1 MANGLIR
8 MTNDYL
14 ELRHLKY
21 FVTVADELH
30 FGRAAERLGISQPPL
45 SQQIHALEQRLGAK
59 LFERKGRGIVLSGAG
74 TALLPRARAILTQA
88 ERAAESV
95 ARSQRGELGE
105 LHLGL
110 MSSGPFTVVVP
121 RVLARFRE
129 RLPDVRLLIH
139 EMATVQQID
148 ALEQGLIDV
157 GVIRPEALP
166 DGIKAI
172 ELFKDSLTVVM
183 HASNPLAATDGPIDI
198 SALAHEDFI
207 FYQRHLGIRLYD
219 EVVALCTRAGFSPRI
234 LYEVRE
240 LPTIIGLISG
250 GFGVAVLPG
259 SVQRMVVENVVY
271 RPVANMEAATAVWAI
286 YRDKA
291 NDPMVHAFLD
301 IAQCLASKS
310 LKAEQT

>member
-1 MANGLIR
+1 

-14 ELRHLKY
+14 ELRHLRY

-59 LFERKGRGIVLSGAG
+59 LFERKGRGIALTGAG
-74 TALLPRARAILTQA
+74 GALLPRARAILTQA

-139 EMATVQQID
+139 EMATSQQID

-166 DGIKAI
+166 DGISAI

-183 HASNPLAATDGPIDI
+183 HASNPLASKEGPIDI
-198 SALAHEDFI
+198 GELANEDFI
-207 FYQRHLGIRLYD
+207 FYQRHLGVRLYD
-219 EVVALCTRAGFSPRI
+219 EVIALCTRAGFSPRI
-234 LYEVRE
+234 LYQVRE

-259 SVQRMVVENVVY
+259 SVQRMRVQNVVY
-271 RPVANMEAATAVWAI
+271 RPVAHMEAATAVWAI
-286 YRDKA
+286 YRNDA
-291 NDPMVHAFLD
+291 SDPMVHAFLT
-301 IAQCLASKS
+301 IARCLASKDR
-310 LKAEQT
+310 ATE

>member
-1 MANGLIR
+1 

-45 SQQIHALEQRLGAK
+45 SQQIHALETRLGAK
-59 LFERKGRGIVLSGAG
+59 LFERKGRGIALSAAG
-74 TALLPRARAILTQA
+74 SALLPRARTILTQA

-110 MSSGPFTVVVP
+110 VSSGPFTIVVP

-129 RLPDVRLLIH
+129 RLPDVRLVIH
-139 EMATVQQID
+139 ELATSQQID

-157 GVIRPEALP
+157 GVIRPDALP
-166 DGIKAI
+166 NNIKAI

-183 HASNPLAATDGPIDI
+183 HASNPLATGEGPITIDE
-198 SALAHEDFI
+198 LAGEDFI
-207 FYQRHLGIRLYD
+207 FYQRHLGMRLYD

-259 SVQRMVVENVVY
+259 SIQRMKVENVVY
-271 RPVANMEAATAVWAI
+271 RPLANTDAATAVWAI
-286 YRDKA
+286 YRDDA

-301 IAQCLASKS
+301 IAQCLASKGVR
-310 LKAEQT
+310 A

>member
-1 MANGLIR
+1 
-8 MTNDYL
+8 MTNEYL

-21 FVTVADELH
+21 FVAVADELH

-59 LFERKGRGIVLSGAG
+59 LFERKGRGIVLSNARS
-74 TALLPRARAILTQA
+74 ALLPRARSLLTQA
-88 ERAAESV
+88 ERAADSV

-105 LHLGL
+105 MHLGL

-129 RLPDVRLLIH
+129 RLPDVRLFIH
-139 EMATVQQID
+139 ELASTHQIE
-148 ALEQGLIDV
+148 ALEQGVIDV
-157 GVIRPEALP
+157 GVIRPDALP

-183 HASNPLAATDGPIDI
+183 HSSNPLAATPGPIDI
-198 SALAHEDFI
+198 CELANEDFI
-207 FYQRHLGIRLYD
+207 FFQRHLGMRLYD
-219 EVVALCTRAGFSPRI
+219 EVIALCAKSGFSPRI

-259 SVQRMVVENVVY
+259 SVQRMTVQNVVY
-271 RPVANMEAATAVWAI
+271 RPVAHMEAATAVWAI
-286 YRDKA
+286 YRDDTS
-291 NDPMVHAFLD
+291 NPIVNAFLE
-301 IAQCLASKS
+301 IAQCLASKQ
-310 LKAEQT
+310 AGTVVA

>member
-1 MANGLIR
+1 

-59 LFERKGRGIVLSGAG
+59 LFERKGRGITLSSAG
-74 TALLPRARAILTQA
+74 SALLPRARTILTQA

-129 RLPDVRLLIH
+129 RLPDVRLVIH
-139 EMATVQQID
+139 EMATSHQID

-157 GVIRPEALP
+157 GVIRPEKLP
-166 DGIKAI
+166 DRIKAI
-172 ELFKDSLTVVM
+172 ELFTDPLTVVM
-183 HASNPLAATDGPIDI
+183 HASNPLASKEGPIGIDE
-198 SALAHEDFI
+198 LANEDFI
-207 FYQRHLGIRLYD
+207 FFQRHLGIRLYD
-219 EVVALCTRAGFSPRI
+219 QVIALCTRAGFSPRI

-259 SVQRMVVENVVY
+259 SIQRIVVQNVVY
-271 RPVANMEAATAVWAI
+271 RPVADADAATAVWAI
-286 YRDKA
+286 YRDDA
-291 NDPMVHAFLD
+291 TDPMVRAFVD
-301 IAQCLASKS
+301 IARCLAAKS
-310 LKAEQT
+310 VHAG

>member
-59 LFERKGRGIVLSGAG
+59 LFERKGRGIVLSDAG
-74 TALLPRARAILTQA
+74 NALLPRARTILTQT

-166 DGIKAI
+166 NGIKAI

-183 HASNPLAATDGPIDI
+183 HASNPLAAASGPIDI
-198 SALAHEDFI
+198 RELANEDFI
-207 FYQRHLGIRLYD
+207 FFQRHLGVRLYD
-219 EVVALCTRAGFSPRI
+219 EVIALCTRAGFSPRI

-259 SVQRMVVENVVY
+259 SVQRMMVENVVY
-271 RPVANMEAATAVWAI
+271 RPVADMEAATAVWAI
-286 YRDKA
+286 YRDDA
-291 NDPMVHAFLD
+291 NDPMVRAFLD
-301 IAQCLASKS
+301 IAQCLASKTF
-310 LKAEQT
+310 KTAQT

>member
-1 MANGLIR
+1 

-45 SQQIHALEQRLGAK
+45 SQQIHALETRLGAK
-59 LFERKGRGIVLSGAG
+59 LFERKGRGIALSGAG
-74 TALLPRARAILTQA
+74 SALLPRARAILTQA

-110 MSSGPFTVVVP
+110 VSSVPFTVVVP

-129 RLPDVRLLIH
+129 RLPEVRLLIH
-139 EMATVQQID
+139 EMATSLQID

-166 DGIKAI
+166 RGIKAM
-172 ELFKDSLTVVM
+172 ELFKDSLTVAM
-183 HASNPLAATDGPIDI
+183 HASNPLAAAAGPIDLHE
-198 SALAHEDFI
+198 LADDDFI
-207 FYQRHLGIRLYD
+207 FYQRHLSVRLYD
-219 EVVALCTRAGFSPRI
+219 EIIALCTRAGFSPRI

-259 SVQRMVVENVVY
+259 SIQRMQVENVVY
-271 RPVANMEAATAVWAI
+271 RPLAGTGATTAVWAI
-286 YRDKA
+286 YREDA
-291 NDPMVHAFLD
+291 HDPMVQAFLD
-301 IAQCLASKS
+301 ITQCQVSKT
-310 LKAEQT
+310 LERR

>member
-1 MANGLIR
+1 

-45 SQQIHALEQRLGAK
+45 SQQIHALETRLGAK
-59 LFERKGRGIVLSGAG
+59 LFERKGRGVALSAAG
-74 TALLPRARAILTQA
+74 SALLLRARTILTQA

-110 MSSGPFTVVVP
+110 VSSGPFTIVVP

-129 RLPDVRLLIH
+129 RLPNVRLLIH
-139 EMATVQQID
+139 ELATSQQID

-157 GVIRPEALP
+157 GVIRPDALP
-166 DGIKAI
+166 DRIKAL

-183 HASNPLAATDGPIDI
+183 HASNPLAVGAGPVDI
-198 SALAHEDFI
+198 RELAGEDFI
-207 FYQRHLGIRLYD
+207 FYQRHLGTRLYD
-219 EVVALCTRAGFSPRI
+219 EVVALCTRAHFSPRI

-259 SVQRMVVENVVY
+259 SIQRMKVENVVY
-271 RPVANMEAATAVWAI
+271 RPLANTEAATAVWAI
-286 YRDKA
+286 YRDDA
-291 NDPMVHAFLD
+291 DDPMVQAFLD

-310 LKAEQT
+310 LKG

>member
-1 MANGLIR
+1 
-8 MTNDYL
+8 MTNEYL

-59 LFERKGRGIVLSGAG
+59 LFERKGRGIALSQAG
-74 TALLPRARAILTQA
+74 STLLPRARGLLAQA

-95 ARSQRGELGE
+95 ARTQRGELGE
-105 LHLGL
+105 LHMGL
-110 MSSGPFTVVVP
+110 MSSGPFTLVVP

-129 RLPDVRLLIH
+129 RLPGVRLLIH
-139 EMATVQQID
+139 EMPTSQQIE
-148 ALEQGLIDV
+148 ALEQGTIDV

-166 DGIKAI
+166 ESLCAI

-183 HASNPLAATDGPIDI
+183 HSSNPLAAAPGPIDI
-198 SALAHEDFI
+198 GELANEDFI
-207 FYQRHLGIRLYD
+207 FYQRHLGVRLYD
-219 EVVALCTRAGFSPRI
+219 EVIALCTKAGFSPRI

-259 SVQRMVVENVVY
+259 SVQRMMVENVVY
-271 RPVANMEAATAVWAI
+271 RPVAHMEAATAVWAI
-286 YRDKA
+286 HRHGV
-291 NDPMVHAFLD
+291 NDPIVNAFLE
-301 IAQCLASKS
+301 IAQCMASKQAS
-310 LKAEQT
+310 LRERGVA

>member
-1 MANGLIR
+1 
-8 MTNDYL
+8 MTNEYL

-45 SQQIHALEQRLGAK
+45 SQQIHALELRLGAK
-59 LFERKGRGIVLSGAG
+59 LFERKGRGISLSHAG
-74 TALLPRARAILTQA
+74 NALLPRAKGILAQA

-110 MSSGPFTVVVP
+110 VSSGPFTFVVP

-129 RLPDVRLLIH
+129 RLPEVRLLIH
-139 EMATVQQID
+139 EMATSQQID
-148 ALEQGLIDV
+148 ALEQGTIDV

-166 DGIKAI
+166 DGIRAI

-183 HASNPLAATDGPIDI
+183 HASNPLAATRGPIHI
-198 SALAHEDFI
+198 GELAHEDFI
-207 FYQRHLGIRLYD
+207 FYQRHLGVRLYD
-219 EVVALCTRAGFSPRI
+219 EVIALCTKAGFSPRI

-259 SVQRMVVENVVY
+259 SVQRMMVENVVY
-271 RPVANMEAATAVWAI
+271 RPLADMEAATAVWAI
-286 YRDKA
+286 YRHDG
-291 NDPMVHAFLD
+291 NDPMVHAFLE
-301 IAQCLASKS
+301 IAQCLASKQV
-310 LKAEQT
+310 ANRERGVA

>member
-1 MANGLIR
+1 

-45 SQQIHALEQRLGAK
+45 SQQIHALETRLGAK

-74 TALLPRARAILTQA
+74 SALLPRARAILTQT

-139 EMATVQQID
+139 EMATVQQIE

-166 DGIKAI
+166 HGIKAM

-183 HASNPLAATDGPIDI
+183 HASNPLAAKQGPVDI
-198 SALAHEDFI
+198 AELANEDFI

-219 EVVALCTRAGFSPRI
+219 EVIALCTRAGFSPRI

-259 SVQRMVVENVVY
+259 SVQRMMVENVVY
-271 RPVANMEAATAVWAI
+271 RPVKNMQAATAVWAI
-286 YRDKA
+286 YRDDA

-301 IAQCLASKS
+301 IAQFLASKA
-310 LKAEQT
+310 LKAEQK

>member
-1 MANGLIR
+1 
-8 MTNDYL
+8 MTNEYL

-21 FVTVADELH
+21 FVAVADELH

-59 LFERKGRGIVLSGAG
+59 LFERKGRGIVLSSAG
-74 TALLPRARAILTQA
+74 SALLPRARGLLTQA

-110 MSSGPFTVVVP
+110 MSSGPFTVVIP

-129 RLPDVRLLIH
+129 RLPDVRLFIH
-139 EMATVQQID
+139 ELPSAHQIE
-148 ALEQGLIDV
+148 ALEQGIIDV

-166 DGIKAI
+166 VGIKAI

-183 HASNPLAATDGPIDI
+183 HSSNPLASTPGPIDI
-198 SALAHEDFI
+198 RELAQEDFI
-207 FYQRHLGIRLYD
+207 FYQRHLGMRLYD
-219 EVVALCTRAGFSPRI
+219 EVIALCTKSGFSPRI

-259 SVQRMVVENVVY
+259 SVQRMMMQNVVY

-286 YRDKA
+286 YRDDA
-291 NDPMVHAFLD
+291 SDPMVSAFLE
-301 IAQCLASKS
+301 IAQCMASKQAGA
-310 LKAEQT
+310 LGM

>member
-1 MANGLIR
+1 

-45 SQQIHALEQRLGAK
+45 SQQIHALETRLGAK
-59 LFERKGRGIVLSGAG
+59 LFERKGRGITLSSAG
-74 TALLPRARAILTQA
+74 SALLPRARTILTQA

-110 MSSGPFTVVVP
+110 VSSVPFTVVVP

-129 RLPDVRLLIH
+129 RLPEVRLLIH
-139 EMATVQQID
+139 EMATSLQID

-166 DGIKAI
+166 PGIKAM
-172 ELFKDSLTVVM
+172 ELFKDSLTVAM
-183 HASNPLAATDGPIDI
+183 HASNPLAAASGPVGIHE
-198 SALAHEDFI
+198 LADEDFI
-207 FYQRHLGIRLYD
+207 VYQRHLSMRLYD
-219 EVVALCTRAGFSPRI
+219 EIIALCTRADFSPRI

-259 SVQRMVVENVVY
+259 SIQRMKVENVVY
-271 RPVANMEAATAVWAI
+271 RPLAHTEAATAVWAI
-286 YRDKA
+286 YRDDA
-291 NDPMVHAFLD
+291 DDPMVRAFLD
-301 IAQCLASKS
+301 ITQWQVSRS
-310 LKAEQT
+310 LEEH

>member
-1 MANGLIR
+1 
-8 MTNDYL
+8 MTNEYL

-45 SQQIHALEQRLGAK
+45 SQQIHALELRLGAK
-59 LFERKGRGIVLSGAG
+59 LFERKGRGIVLSHAG
-74 TALLPRARAILTQA
+74 NALLPRAKGILAQA

-110 MSSGPFTVVVP
+110 MSSGPFTFVVP

-129 RLPDVRLLIH
+129 RLPNVRLLIH
-139 EMATVQQID
+139 EMATSHQIE
-148 ALEQGLIDV
+148 ALEQGIIDI
-157 GVIRPEALP
+157 GVIRPDALP
-166 DGIKAI
+166 DSLRAI
-172 ELFKDSLTVVM
+172 ELFKDSLTVVL
-183 HASNPLAATDGPIDI
+183 HASNPLAAKTGPIHV
-198 SALAHEDFI
+198 SELANEDFI
-207 FYQRHLGIRLYD
+207 FYQRHLGVRFYD
-219 EVVALCTRAGFSPRI
+219 QVIALCTKAGFSPRI

-259 SVQRMVVENVVY
+259 SVQRMMVENVVY
-271 RPVANMEAATAVWAI
+271 RPVADMEAATAVWAVFR
-286 YRDKA
+286 RDTD
-291 NDPMVHAFLD
+291 DPMVNAFLE
-301 IAQCLASKS
+301 IAQCLASKQAIN
-310 LKAEQT
+310 LERGAA

>member
-1 MANGLIR
+1 
-8 MTNDYL
+8 MTNEYL

-21 FVTVADELH
+21 FVTVADEMH

-45 SQQIHALEQRLGAK
+45 SQQIHVLELRLGAK
-59 LFERKGRGIVLSGAG
+59 LFERKGRGIVLSHAG
-74 TALLPRARAILTQA
+74 NALLPRARGILAQA

-110 MSSGPFTVVVP
+110 MSSGPFTFVIP

-139 EMATVQQID
+139 EMASSHQIE
-148 ALEQGLIDV
+148 ALEQGIIDV
-157 GVIRPEALP
+157 GVIRPDPLP
-166 DGIKAI
+166 DSLRHI
-172 ELFKDSLTVVM
+172 ELFKDSLTAVM
-183 HASNPLAATDGPIDI
+183 HASNPLAATPGPIQI
-198 SALAHEDFI
+198 GELANEDFI
-207 FYQRHLGIRLYD
+207 FYQRHLGVRLYD
-219 EVVALCTRAGFSPRI
+219 EVIALCTKAGFSPRI

-259 SVQRMVVENVVY
+259 SVQRMMVENVVY
-271 RPVANMEAATAVWAI
+271 RPVADMDAATAVWAI
-286 YRDKA
+286 YRRDT
-291 NDPMVHAFLD
+291 NDPMVNAFLQ
-301 IAQCLASKS
+301 IAQCLASKQ
-310 LKAEQT
+310 AANRERGAA

>member
-1 MANGLIR
+1 
-8 MTNDYL
+8 MTNEYL

-45 SQQIHALEQRLGAK
+45 SQQIHALELRLGAK
-59 LFERKGRGIVLSGAG
+59 LFERKGRGIVLSNAG
-74 TALLPRARAILTQA
+74 SALLPRARGILTQA

-95 ARSQRGELGE
+95 ARSARGELGE

-110 MSSGPFTVVVP
+110 MSSGPFTFVVP

-129 RLPDVRLLIH
+129 RLPDVRLVIH
-139 EMATVQQID
+139 EMATSHQIE
-148 ALEQGLIDV
+148 ALEQGVLDV
-157 GVIRPEALP
+157 GVIRPDALP
-166 DGIKAI
+166 DSIKSI

-183 HASNPLAATDGPIDI
+183 HSSNPLAAITGPIDVRE
-198 SALAHEDFI
+198 LANEDFI
-207 FYQRHLGIRLYD
+207 FYQRNLAVRLYD
-219 EVVALCTRAGFSPRI
+219 EVIALCTKAGFNPHI

-259 SVQRMVVENVVY
+259 SVQRMTVENVVY
-271 RPVANMEAATAVWAI
+271 RPVIGMEAATAVWAI
-286 YRDKA
+286 HRN
-291 NDPMVHAFLD
+291 NDDNPMVRAFLE
-301 IAQCLASKS
+301 IAQCLSSK
-310 LKAEQT
+310 Q

>member
-1 MANGLIR
+1 M
-8 MTNDYL
+8 

-45 SQQIHALEQRLGAK
+45 SQQIHALELRLGAK
-59 LFERKGRGIVLSGAG
+59 LFERKGRGISLSHAG
-74 TALLPRARAILTQA
+74 NALLPRARGILAQA

-110 MSSGPFTVVVP
+110 MSSGPFTFVVP

-139 EMATVQQID
+139 EMATSQQID
-148 ALEQGLIDV
+148 ALEQGTIDV

-166 DGIKAI
+166 DGIRAI

-183 HASNPLAATDGPIDI
+183 HASNPLAAARGPIHI
-198 SALAHEDFI
+198 GELANEDFI
-207 FYQRHLGIRLYD
+207 FYQRHLGVRLYD
-219 EVVALCTRAGFSPRI
+219 EVIALCTKAGFNPRI

-259 SVQRMVVENVVY
+259 SVQRMTVENVVY
-271 RPVANMEAATAVWAI
+271 RPLADMEAATAVWAI
-286 YRDKA
+286 YRHDG
-291 NDPMVHAFLD
+291 NDPMVHAFLQ
-301 IAQCLASKS
+301 IAQCMASKQVDNRERGV
-310 LKAEQT
+310 A

>member
-1 MANGLIR
+1 

-45 SQQIHALEQRLGAK
+45 SQQIHALEIRLGAK

-74 TALLPRARAILTQA
+74 SALLPRARAILTQT

-166 DGIKAI
+166 HGIKAM

-183 HASNPLAATDGPIDI
+183 HASNPLAVGEGPVDI
-198 SALAHEDFI
+198 GELANEDFI

-219 EVVALCTRAGFSPRI
+219 EVIALCTRAGFSPRI

-259 SVQRMVVENVVY
+259 SVQRMMVENVVY
-271 RPVANMEAATAVWAI
+271 RPVKNMEAATAVWAI
-286 YRDKA
+286 YRDDA

-301 IAQCLASKS
+301 IAQCLASKA
-310 LKAEQT
+310 LKAERK

>member
-1 MANGLIR
+1 

-59 LFERKGRGIVLSGAG
+59 LFERKGRGIVLSSAG
-74 TALLPRARAILTQA
+74 SALLPRARTLLTQA

-129 RLPDVRLLIH
+129 RLPDVRLVIH
-139 EMATVQQID
+139 EMATSHQID

-157 GVIRPEALP
+157 GVIRPDTLP
-166 DGIKAI
+166 SGIKAI

-183 HASNPLAATDGPIDI
+183 HSSNPLAAKEGPIAIDE
-198 SALAHEDFI
+198 LANEDFI
-207 FYQRHLGIRLYD
+207 FYQRSLGVRLYD
-219 EVVALCTRAGFSPRI
+219 EVIALCTRAGFNPRI

-259 SVQRMVVENVVY
+259 SVQRMMVENVVY
-271 RPVANMEAATAVWAI
+271 RPVAHMEAATAVWAI
-286 YRDKA
+286 YRNDA

-301 IAQCLASKS
+301 IAQCLASKT
-310 LKAEQT
+310 LTTGQG

>member
-1 MANGLIR
+1 

-74 TALLPRARAILTQA
+74 SALLPRARAILIHA

-110 MSSGPFTVVVP
+110 MSSGPFTFVVP

-139 EMATVQQID
+139 EMATVHQID

-183 HASNPLAATDGPIDI
+183 HASNPLAAKQGPIDV
-198 SALAHEDFI
+198 AELAREDFI
-207 FYQRHLGIRLYD
+207 FYQRPLAIRLYD
-219 EVVALCTRAGFSPRI
+219 EVIALCTRAGFSPRI

-259 SVQRMVVENVVY
+259 SVQRMMVENVVY
-271 RPVANMEAATAVWAI
+271 RPVKDMEAATAVWAI
-286 YRDKA
+286 YREDTD
-291 NDPMVHAFLD
+291 DPMVHAFLD

-310 LKAEQT
+310 LKSGI

>member
-1 MANGLIR
+1 
-8 MTNDYL
+8 MTNEYL

-59 LFERKGRGIVLSGAG
+59 LFERKGRGIVLSAAG
-74 TALLPRARAILTQA
+74 NALLPRAKGILAQA

-95 ARSQRGELGE
+95 ARSQRGEVGE

-110 MSSGPFTVVVP
+110 MSSGPFTFVIP

-129 RLPDVRLLIH
+129 RLPDVRLQIH
-139 EMATVQQID
+139 EMATSQQVE
-148 ALEQGLIDV
+148 ALEHGVIDV
-157 GVIRPEALP
+157 GVIRPDALP
-166 DGIKAI
+166 DSLRYI

-183 HASNPLAATDGPIDI
+183 HASNPLAATSGPIDI
-198 SALAHEDFI
+198 KELAKEYFI
-207 FYQRHLGIRLYD
+207 FYQRHLGVRFYD
-219 EVVALCTRAGFSPRI
+219 EVIALCTKAGFSPRI

-259 SVQRMVVENVVY
+259 SVQRMMVENVVF
-271 RPVANMEAATAVWAI
+271 RPVADMDAATAVWAI
-286 YRDKA
+286 YREDV
-291 NDPMVHAFLD
+291 NNPMVGAFLE
-301 IAQCLASKS
+301 IAQCMASKQ
-310 LKAEQT
+310 AINRERGAA

>member
-1 MANGLIR
+1 
-8 MTNDYL
+8 MTNEYL

-45 SQQIHALEQRLGAK
+45 SQQIHTLELRLGAK
-59 LFERKGRGIVLSGAG
+59 LFERKGRGIVLSAAG
-74 TALLPRARAILTQA
+74 IALLPRAKGILAQA

-110 MSSGPFTVVVP
+110 MSSGPFTFVIP

-129 RLPDVRLLIH
+129 RLPDVRLVIH
-139 EMATVQQID
+139 ELASSHQIE
-148 ALEQGLIDV
+148 ALEQGVIDI
-157 GVIRPEALP
+157 GVMRPEALP
-166 DGIKAI
+166 STLGHI
-172 ELFKDSLTVVM
+172 ELFKDSLTAVM
-183 HASNPLAATDGPIDI
+183 HASNPLAATRGPIHI
-198 SALAHEDFI
+198 SELANEDFI
-207 FYQRHLGIRLYD
+207 FYQRHLGVRLYD
-219 EVVALCTRAGFSPRI
+219 EVIALCTRAGFSPRI

-259 SVQRMVVENVVY
+259 SVQRMMVENVVY
-271 RPVANMEAATAVWAI
+271 RPVADMDAATAVWAI
-286 YRDKA
+286 YRQDTT
-291 NDPMVHAFLD
+291 DPMVGAFLE
-301 IAQCLASKS
+301 IAQCLASKQ
-310 LKAEQT
+310 AANRERGAA

>member
-1 MANGLIR
+1 
-8 MTNDYL
+8 MTNEYL

-21 FVTVADELH
+21 FVAVADELH

-59 LFERKGRGIVLSGAG
+59 LFERKGRGIALSSAG
-74 TALLPRARAILTQA
+74 SALLPRARGLLTQA

-95 ARSQRGELGE
+95 ARSQRGEVGE

-110 MSSGPFTVVVP
+110 VSSGPFTVVVP
-121 RVLARFRE
+121 RVLVRFRE
-129 RLPDVRLLIH
+129 RLPGVRLFIH
-139 EMATVQQID
+139 EMPTSHQID
-148 ALEQGLIDV
+148 ALEQGVIDV

-183 HASNPLAATDGPIDI
+183 HSSNPLAATSGPIDI
-198 SALAHEDFI
+198 RELAQEDFI
-207 FYQRHLGIRLYD
+207 FYQRHLGMRLYD
-219 EVVALCTRAGFSPRI
+219 EVIALCTKSGFSPRI

-259 SVQRMVVENVVY
+259 SVQRMMVQNVVY
-271 RPVANMEAATAVWAI
+271 RPVADMEAATAVWAI
-286 YRDKA
+286 YRDDA
-291 NDPMVHAFLD
+291 SDPMVSAFLE
-301 IAQCLASKS
+301 IAQCLASK
-310 LKAEQT
+310 QINGVVT

>member
-1 MANGLIR
+1 

-45 SQQIHALEQRLGAK
+45 SQQIHALELRLGAK
-59 LFERKGRGIVLSGAG
+59 LFERKGRGIALSHAG
-74 TALLPRARAILTQA
+74 TALLPRARGILAQA

-95 ARSQRGELGE
+95 ARSQRGEIGE
-105 LHLGL
+105 LHMGL
-110 MSSGPFTVVVP
+110 MSSGPFTFVVP
-121 RVLARFRE
+121 RVLARFRQ

-139 EMATVQQID
+139 EMATSQQID
-148 ALEQGLIDV
+148 ALEQGIIDV
-157 GVIRPEALP
+157 GVIRPDALP
-166 DGIKAI
+166 ESICAI

-183 HASNPLAATDGPIDI
+183 HASNPLAATPGPIHVNE
-198 SALAHEDFI
+198 LAREDFI
-207 FYQRHLGIRLYD
+207 FYQRHLGVRLYD
-219 EVVALCTRAGFSPRI
+219 EVIALCTKAGFSPRI

-259 SVQRMVVENVVY
+259 SVQRMTVENVVY
-271 RPVANMEAATAVWAI
+271 RPVADMEAATAVWAI
-286 YRDKA
+286 YRHDA
-291 NDPMVHAFLD
+291 NNPIVDAFLE
-301 IAQCLASKS
+301 IAQCMASKQ
-310 LKAEQT
+310 ATNRERGAA

>member
-59 LFERKGRGIVLSGAG
+59 LFERKGRGIVLSDAG
-74 TALLPRARAILTQA
+74 NALLPRARTILTQT

-166 DGIKAI
+166 NGIKAI

-183 HASNPLAATDGPIDI
+183 HASNPLAAGSGPIDI
-198 SALAHEDFI
+198 RELADEDFI
-207 FYQRHLGIRLYD
+207 FFQRHLGVRLYD
-219 EVVALCTRAGFSPRI
+219 EVIALCTRAGFSPRI

-259 SVQRMVVENVVY
+259 SVQRMMVENVVY
-271 RPVANMEAATAVWAI
+271 RPVADMEAATAVWAI
-286 YRDKA
+286 YRDDA
-291 NDPMVHAFLD
+291 NDPMVRAFLD
-301 IAQCLASKS
+301 IAQCLASKTF
-310 LKAEQT
+310 KTEQK

>member
-1 MANGLIR
+1 
-8 MTNDYL
+8 MTNEYL

-30 FGRAAERLGISQPPL
+30 FGRAAERLG
-45 SQQIHALEQRLGAK
+45 AK
-59 LFERKGRGIVLSGAG
+59 LFERKGRGIALSNAG
-74 TALLPRARAILTQA
+74 SALLPRARGILIQA
-88 ERAAESV
+88 ERAADSV

-110 MSSGPFTVVVP
+110 MSSGPFTFVVP

-139 EMATVQQID
+139 EMATSHQIE
-148 ALEQGLIDV
+148 ALEQGVLDV
-157 GVIRPEALP
+157 GVIRPDALP
-166 DGIKAI
+166 DSIKSI

-183 HASNPLAATDGPIDI
+183 HSSNPLAATPGPIDI
-198 SALAHEDFI
+198 AELAHEDFI
-207 FYQRHLGIRLYD
+207 FYQRSLAVRLYD
-219 EVVALCTRAGFSPRI
+219 EVIALCTKAGFNPRI

-259 SVQRMVVENVVY
+259 SVQRMMVENVVY
-271 RPVANMEAATAVWAI
+271 RPVIGMEAATAVWAI
-286 YRDKA
+286 YRD
-291 NDPMVHAFLD
+291 NVDNPMVRAFLE
-301 IAQCLASKS
+301 IAQCLASKR
-310 LKAEQT
+310 

>member
-1 MANGLIR
+1 
-8 MTNDYL
+8 
-14 ELRHLKY
+14 
-21 FVTVADELH
+21 
-30 FGRAAERLGISQPPL
+30 
-45 SQQIHALEQRLGAK
+45 
-59 LFERKGRGIVLSGAG
+59 
-74 TALLPRARAILTQA
+74 
-88 ERAAESV
+88 V

-110 MSSGPFTVVVP
+110 VSSGPFTVVVP

-172 ELFKDSLTVVM
+172 ELFKDSLTVAM
-183 HASNPLAATDGPIDI
+183 HASNPLAAKSGPIDI
-198 SALAHEDFI
+198 SELANEDFI
-207 FYQRHLGIRLYD
+207 FYQRHLGMRLYD
-219 EVVALCTRAGFSPRI
+219 EVVALCARAGFSPRI

-250 GFGVAVLPG
+250 GFGVGVLPG
-259 SVQRMVVENVVY
+259 SVQRLVVENVVY
-271 RPVANMEAATAVWAI
+271 RPLANMETATAVWAI
-286 YRDKA
+286 YRDDA
-291 NDPMVHAFLD
+291 DDPMVHAFLD
-301 IAQCLASKS
+301 IAQCLASKTR
-310 LKAEQT
+310 KAE

>member
-1 MANGLIR
+1 

-21 FVTVADELH
+21 FITVADELH

-45 SQQIHALEQRLGAK
+45 SQQIHALETRLGAK

-74 TALLPRARAILTQA
+74 SALLPRARAILTQT

-139 EMATVQQID
+139 EMATVQQIE

-166 DGIKAI
+166 HGIKAM

-183 HASNPLAATDGPIDI
+183 HASNPLAAKEGPVDI
-198 SALAHEDFI
+198 AELANEDFI

-219 EVVALCTRAGFSPRI
+219 EVIALCTRAGFSPRI

-259 SVQRMVVENVVY
+259 SVQRMMVENVVY
-271 RPVANMEAATAVWAI
+271 RPVKNMEAATAVWAI
-286 YRDKA
+286 YRDDA
-291 NDPMVHAFLD
+291 HDPMVHAFLD
-301 IAQCLASKS
+301 IAQCLVSKA
-310 LKAEQT
+310 LKAERK

>member
-1 MANGLIR
+1 

-45 SQQIHALEQRLGAK
+45 SQQIHALETRLGAK

-74 TALLPRARAILTQA
+74 SALLPRARAILTQT

-139 EMATVQQID
+139 EMATVQQIES
-148 ALEQGLIDV
+148 LEQGLIDV
-157 GVIRPEALP
+157 GVIRP
-166 DGIKAI
+166 KAM

-183 HASNPLAATDGPIDI
+183 HASNPLAAKQGPVDI
-198 SALAHEDFI
+198 AELANEDFI

-219 EVVALCTRAGFSPRI
+219 EVIALCTRAGFSPRI

-259 SVQRMVVENVVY
+259 SVQRMMVENVVY
-271 RPVANMEAATAVWAI
+271 RPVKNMQAATAVWAI
-286 YRDKA
+286 YRDDA

-301 IAQCLASKS
+301 IAQCLASKA
-310 LKAEQT
+310 LKAERK

>member
-59 LFERKGRGIVLSGAG
+59 LFERKGRGIALSGAG

-198 SALAHEDFI
+198 GALAHEDFI

>member
-1 MANGLIR
+1 
-8 MTNDYL
+8 MTNEYL

-45 SQQIHALEQRLGAK
+45 SQQIHALELRLGVK
-59 LFERKGRGIVLSGAG
+59 LFERKGRGIVLSNAG
-74 TALLPRARAILTQA
+74 SALLPRARGILIQA

-110 MSSGPFTVVVP
+110 MSSGPFTFVVP

-129 RLPDVRLLIH
+129 RLPDVRLVIH
-139 EMATVQQID
+139 EMATSQQIE
-148 ALEQGLIDV
+148 ALEQGVLDV
-157 GVIRPEALP
+157 GVIRPDALP
-166 DGIKAI
+166 DSIKSI

-183 HASNPLAATDGPIDI
+183 HSSNPLAAIPGPIDV
-198 SALAHEDFI
+198 AELAHEDFI
-207 FYQRHLGIRLYD
+207 FYQRNLAVRLYD
-219 EVVALCTRAGFSPRI
+219 EVIALCTKAGFNPHI

-259 SVQRMVVENVVY
+259 SVQRMTVENVVY
-271 RPVANMEAATAVWAI
+271 RPVIGMEAATAVWAI
-286 YRDKA
+286 YR
-291 NDPMVHAFLD
+291 NGEDPMVRAFLE
-301 IAQCLASKS
+301 IAQCLASK
-310 LKAEQT
+310 K

>member
-1 MANGLIR
+1 

-74 TALLPRARAILTQA
+74 SALLPRARAILTQT

-139 EMATVQQID
+139 EMPTSQQID

-157 GVIRPEALP
+157 GVIRPDALP

-172 ELFKDSLTVVM
+172 ELFKDPLTVVM
-183 HASNPLAATDGPIDI
+183 HASNPLAAKSGPIDI
-198 SALAHEDFI
+198 RELAREDFI
-207 FYQRHLGIRLYD
+207 FFQRHLGVRLYD
-219 EVVALCTRAGFSPRI
+219 EVIALCTRAGFSPRI

-259 SVQRMVVENVVY
+259 SVQRMMMQNVVY
-271 RPVANMEAATAVWAI
+271 RPVADMEATTAAWAI
-286 YRDKA
+286 YRDDVS
-291 NDPMVHAFLD
+291 DPMVHAFLD
-301 IAQCLASKS
+301 IAQCLASKT
-310 LKAEQT
+310 LKEHP

>member
-1 MANGLIR
+1 

-74 TALLPRARAILTQA
+74 SALLPRARAILIQA

-110 MSSGPFTVVVP
+110 MSSGPFTFVVP

-139 EMATVQQID
+139 EMATVHQID

-157 GVIRPEALP
+157 GVIRPETLP

-172 ELFKDSLTVVM
+172 ELFKDSLVVVM
-183 HASNPLAATDGPIDI
+183 HASNPLAAKEGPIEVGE
-198 SALAHEDFI
+198 LACEDFI
-207 FYQRHLGIRLYD
+207 FYQRHLAVRLYD
-219 EVVALCTRAGFSPRI
+219 EVIALCRGAGFSPRI

-259 SVQRMVVENVVY
+259 SVQRMMVENVVY
-271 RPVANMEAATAVWAI
+271 RPVKHMEAATAVWAI
-286 YRDKA
+286 YRDDTH
-291 NDPMVHAFLD
+291 DPMVRAFLD

-310 LKAEQT
+310 LKAGA